1 MKYGASF
8 PRRWV
13 TDALEFAPSQG
24 HLFPSFQKS
33 PRFIEDRNAN
43 LLFRQEGWRSYQ
55 GQKGGRV
62 SQGRGAIEHSKE
74 LAKRLRLDGRAKDPA
89 LLIIVVD
96 ESGTEVHR
104 EPVYPEQ
111 PNPGLSFGNTG

>member
-1 MKYGASF
+1 MLSSSLLLKGIF
-8 PRRWV
+8 PRFKK
-13 TDALEFAPSQG
+13 ALASLRIEMRTYYFDRKDGARVRDRKGVEFPKA
-24 HLFPSFQKS
+24 
-33 PRFIEDRNAN
+33 A
-43 LLFRQEGWRSYQ
+43 
-55 GQKGGRV
+55 
-62 SQGRGAIEHSKE
+62 GAIEHSKE